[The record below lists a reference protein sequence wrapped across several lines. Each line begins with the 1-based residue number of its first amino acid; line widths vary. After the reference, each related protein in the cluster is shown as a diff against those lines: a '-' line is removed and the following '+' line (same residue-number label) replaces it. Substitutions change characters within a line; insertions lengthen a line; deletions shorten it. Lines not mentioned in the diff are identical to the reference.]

1 MRRIEKDAQFNTQ
14 TNAEII
20 RHMTDRGG
28 GDYEK

>member
-20 RHMTDRGG
+20 RHMTDRGS
-28 GDYEK
+28 DYEK